1 MTRRKFTALALAG
14 VCTGLAMGKKGKATL
29 STNHE
34 VVIEV
39 RVQYTTE
46 DDEPLSEGHQN
57 QVASAAVQGA
67 AAKVSELGGEV
78 QPGASGVIREG

>member
-1 MTRRKFTALALAG
+1 MPTT
-14 VCTGLAMGKKGKATL
+14 
-29 STNHE
+29 HE
-34 VVIEV
+34 LVIEV

-46 DDEPLSEGHQN
+46 GDEPLSEGQQN

-67 AAKVSELGGEV
+67 SAKVSELGGEV

>member
-1 MTRRKFTALALAG
+1 MALA
-14 VCTGLAMGKKGKATL
+14 VTTTMGKKGRATL
-29 STNHE
+29 PTTHE
-34 VVIEV
+34 LVIEV

-46 DDEPLSEGHQN
+46 GDEPLSEGQQN

-67 AAKVSELGGEV
+67 SAKVSELGGEV